1 MFVPDFSQSKD
12 LILELIEK
20 FHLALLAVRFD
31 DAHGDF
37 TVPMRS
43 VETQHRLAVDS
54 RRIRTYFIKVPDER
68 RTSSIIFILSKTM
81 TQSCSDVAS

>member
-1 MFVPDFSQSKD
+1 MLVPDFSQSKD
-12 LILELIEK
+12 LVLELIEK
-20 FHLALLAVRFD
+20 FHFALLAVRFD

-43 VETQHRLAVDS
+43 AETNDRLAVDS
-54 RRIRTYFIKVPDER
+54 SSIGTHFINVPDER